1 MQNVLIVNFHSIF
14 TIVRSWSA
22 QVISDHHGVTGET
35 MAGRNVAVKVL
46 SERND
51 EFADIGI
58 DTFRKNVALFTS
70 T

>member
-1 MQNVLIVNFHSIF
+1 MTN
-14 TIVRSWSA
+14 
-22 QVISDHHGVTGET
+22 ET
-35 MAGRNVAVKVL
+35 VKVL